1 MFLVKFHVYGSKGR
15 SRLSQIVVQ
24 AREKCR
30 KKPFFRLFPSA
41 RRFAAGKSWY
51 KRGKNVEKLHFS
63 DFFRAPDDSPQAN
76 RGTSERKMSKNS
88 IFRTFSECQTIRRRQ
103 IVVQAREKCRKTLF
117 FLSFPH
123 QKIPRRLMRFILSP
137 HIQTASFSASRTP
150 LCISPIGHSP
160 WRLDGIFSR
169 CPCCFPY
176 PSS

>member
-1 MFLVKFHVYGSKGR
+1 MTCLFFCKATSM
-15 SRLSQIVVQ
+15 LSQIVVQ

-30 KKPFFRLFPSA
+30 KIPFFRLFPSA

-63 DFFRAPDDSPQAN
+63 DFFRVPDDSPQAN
-76 RGTSERKMSKNS
+76 RGTSERKMSKY
-88 IFRTFSECQTIRRRQ
+88 F
-103 IVVQAREKCRKTLF
+103 V
-117 FLSFPH
+117 FLAFPR
-123 QKIPRRLMRFILSP
+123 QKITRRLMRFILSP

-150 LCISPIGHSP
+150 LCISPVVHSP